1 MIDSTIFSTLSPID
15 FTKAKHQ
22 LHSADIMLCQGTGA
36 ISQIIC
42 SQTNSPFSH
51 VALILQLPITGQW
64 LVLESVESYGVR
76 CVTLEE
82 GYLTNYM
89 GSHRGYDG
97 KILIARHEQAQQ
109 QHHFI
114 QDLYQKAFA
123 LVGNCYS
130 REDIFKIAAR
140 IGANKL
146 GIHESGEI
154 FDGEHY
160 ICSEFVYA
168 CFKAM
173 NIHLPFDPLGFIAP
187 ADIAKAK
194 EVKPILALNTHTC
207 SEQSVIA

>member
-1 MIDSTIFSTLSPID
+1 MIDSTVFSTLTPTD
-15 FTKAKHQ
+15 FTDAKCQ
-22 LHSADIMLCQGTGA
+22 LHNADIMLCQGTGS

-89 GSHRGYDG
+89 GSHRSYDG

-109 QHHFI
+109 QQHFI
-114 QDLYQKAFA
+114 QDFYHKAFA
-123 LVGNCYS
+123 LVGNRYS

-140 IGANKL
+140 IGANKI

-154 FDGEHY
+154 FDGENY

-187 ADIAKAK
+187 ADIARAK
-194 EVKPILALNTHTC
+194 EVKPVLALNTHACNEHSIT
-207 SEQSVIA
+207 A